1 MRGVIS
7 WFSAA
12 AVAFL
17 VTAGAFLLLA
27 NLGRDQ
33 AQDQRIS
40 RPQSTQSGPT
50 LKMELQ
56 GSQLE
61 ALEQAPGQRL
71 AVQVSNNGSR
81 PISGVNT
88 TVKVASENTA
98 ISETRIYRADVAKLK
113 ADETKTVEVDVDLS
127 FFEAPVGNAP
137 DSSVEPP
144 RTILEFRATTLRGA
158 SAVKTVILPP

>member
-27 NLGRDQ
+27 NLGGDQ
-33 AQDQRIS
+33 TQDQRIS
-40 RPQSTQSGPT
+40 KPQPTQSGPT

-56 GSQLE
+56 GSELE
-61 ALEQAPGQRL
+61 ALEQAPGQFL
-71 AVQVSNNGSR
+71 EVQVSNNGSQ

-88 TVKVASENTA
+88 TVKVSSENTS
-98 ISETRIYRADVAKLK
+98 ISETRLYRADVAKLK
-113 ADETKTVEVDVDLS
+113 ADETKTVEVEVDLS
-127 FFEAPVGNAP
+127 SFEAPVGNVP

-144 RTILEFRATTLRGA
+144 RTILEFRATTPRGA
-158 SAVKTVILPP
+158 SAVKTAILSP

>member
-27 NLGRDQ
+27 NLGGDQ
-33 AQDQRIS
+33 TQDQRIS
-40 RPQSTQSGPT
+40 KPQPTQSGPT

-56 GSQLE
+56 GSELE
-61 ALEQAPGQRL
+61 ALEQAPGQFL
-71 AVQVSNNGSR
+71 EVQVSNNGSQ

-88 TVKVASENTA
+88 TVKVSSENTS
-98 ISETRIYRADVAKLK
+98 ISETRLYRADVAKLK
-113 ADETKTVEVDVDLS
+113 ADETKTVEVEVDLS
-127 FFEAPVGNAP
+127 SFEAPVGNVP
-137 DSSVEPP
+137 DSSIEPP
-144 RTILEFRATTLRGA
+144 RTILEFRATTPRGA
-158 SAVKTVILPP
+158 SAVKTAILSP